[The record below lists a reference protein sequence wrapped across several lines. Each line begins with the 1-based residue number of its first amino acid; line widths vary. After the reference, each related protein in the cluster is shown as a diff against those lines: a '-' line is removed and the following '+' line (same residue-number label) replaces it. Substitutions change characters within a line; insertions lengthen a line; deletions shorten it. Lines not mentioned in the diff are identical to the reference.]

1 MEIFISRGGRGD
13 GTIFQGEKEKNVPKF
28 LIHPLFI
35 AQYKVSCNSSLTLI
49 PYPGTISVRKIL
61 FTFLRAEIVAR
72 KF

>member
-1 MEIFISRGGRGD
+1 MGGRGGWD
-13 GTIFQGEKEKNVPKF
+13 HISGGKLKNVPTF
-28 LIHPLFI
+28 FIHLLFI

-61 FTFLRAEIVAR
+61 FTFLRPKIVAR

>member
-35 AQYKVSCNSSLTLI
+35 AQ
-49 PYPGTISVRKIL
+49 
-61 FTFLRAEIVAR
+61 
-72 KF
+72 